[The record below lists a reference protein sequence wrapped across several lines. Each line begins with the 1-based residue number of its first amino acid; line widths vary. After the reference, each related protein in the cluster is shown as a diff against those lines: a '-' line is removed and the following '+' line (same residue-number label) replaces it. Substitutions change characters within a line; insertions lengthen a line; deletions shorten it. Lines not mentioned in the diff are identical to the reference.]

1 MLIPKN
7 RKGVPAVMVHV
18 GDAFVNSLG
27 SVAEGVATVVSAVT
41 KLVAEGGPSI
51 NIRTTT
57 NSLPNPMNQQKRKA
71 RNTMKIARENWEAS
85 KKAFLESQKRCQE
98 LEENDKIAN
107 DKFNAI
113 ELQLLRL
120 TREDMSI
127 VGG

>member
-1 MLIPKN
+1 MLIPEN

-18 GDAFVNSLG
+18 GDALVNSLG
-27 SVAEGVATVVSAVT
+27 SVAEGVATAFSAVT

-51 NIRTTT
+51 NIKTTN

-71 RNTMKIARENWEAS
+71 RDTVKTLRENCEAS
-85 KKAFLESQKRCQE
+85 KQAYLESQKRYQE
-98 LEENDKIAN
+98 LEKNDKIAN

-113 ELQLLRL
+113 KLQLLRL
-120 TREDMSI
+120 TREKMSI